1 MKSALK
7 FGVVALVALAIVVL
21 PGGGA
26 ALNVA
31 LTLLT
36 VAFFMAIAFFGFRLY
51 RENQFTLDALEPRQ
65 RGVLY
70 GAVGLA
76 FLVFTATSLLFAAG
90 LAGVLVWLALL
101 GACSYGVF
109 WVLVRSRRVE

>member
-1 MKSALK
+1 M
-7 FGVVALVALAIVVL
+7 
-21 PGGGA
+21 
-26 ALNVA
+26 
-31 LTLLT
+31 
-36 VAFFMAIAFFGFRLY
+36 
-51 RENQFTLDALEPRQ
+51 
-65 RGVLY
+65 
-70 GAVGLA
+70 GLA